1 MISEEQEAREE
12 RPGRLFPAAT
22 AAAAA
27 LGKEKVTASPG
38 AIRLPLQVDSPAIS
52 ALPTSHQ
59 CSPAPAPLVVAGAG
73 AALGFSAMGLG
84 RAGALLGGVDS
95 ARVLAGFPGGG
106 EGEGEGVVRR
116 GGGGGLWSKSR
127 RMLMA
132 LVGSSPAM

>member
-12 RPGRLFPAAT
+12 RPGRLFPAA
-22 AAAAA
+22 AAAAS

-59 CSPAPAPLVVAGAG
+59 CSPAPAPEPLVVAGAG
-73 AALGFSAMGLG
+73 AALGFSAVGLG

-95 ARVLAGFPGGG
+95 ARASSGEAAGAACG
-106 EGEGEGVVRR
+106 RSR
-116 GGGGGLWSKSR
+116 GGY
-127 RMLMA
+127 
-132 LVGSSPAM
+132 